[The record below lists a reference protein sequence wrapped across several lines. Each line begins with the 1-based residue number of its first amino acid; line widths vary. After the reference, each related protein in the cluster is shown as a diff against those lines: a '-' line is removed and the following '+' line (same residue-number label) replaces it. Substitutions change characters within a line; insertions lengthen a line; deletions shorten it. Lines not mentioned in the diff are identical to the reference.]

1 MKEHFEKH
9 WLTYMI
15 LIAVLAF
22 IISITGFVTHWNIK
36 ENDCDEYKNGIC
48 KTIMMDGRECYT
60 IESYDS
66 TAIWCDS
73 NLYLDEPSD
82 NPMY

>member
-1 MKEHFEKH
+1 
-9 WLTYMI
+9 MI
-15 LIAVLAF
+15 LIAILVV
-22 IISITGFVTHWNIK
+22 IISITGFVTHWNI
-36 ENDCDEYKNGIC
+36 NLDQCDEYKNDIC

-60 IESYDS
+60 IESSRS